1 VTTLHAGETVR
12 LFIALW
18 PGPRTREALQA
29 RRDAWHWSPAAR
41 PVQSERLHLTL
52 HFIGAVARSRLPEI
66 TVSLRLPW
74 RGCALA
80 FGTDALWPHGVA
92 VLQPTSVPSALHA
105 LHAALGGALQRLR
118 LPTEARSFRPHVTL
132 ARHAQGSAPPAAP
145 ASPLRWPARGYALVE
160 SRGGANA
167 GYHVLQ
173 RYPCRS

>member
-66 TVSLRLPW
+66 TV
-74 RGCALA
+74 G
-80 FGTDALWPHGVA
+80 
-92 VLQPTSVPSALHA
+92 
-105 LHAALGGALQRLR
+105 LR

-145 ASPLRWPARGYALVE
+145 TSPLRWPARGYALVE
-160 SRGGANA
+160 SRGGAIA